1 MEWQK
6 DSISFDLMLS
16 RNKLWGRTIVLHC
29 RVEAWPIFLITNSFI
44 FPKSF
49 RISLANWEDHVPMAP
64 IAYVIAFAM
73 TERSP
78 TTSLV
83 SAKAGSPDHLVISL
97 PDLAIFI
104 QSTCR
109 QDLRSLQV
117 IVYMFRYVMLVNNC
131 DYLFQSI
138 CYVVNKRFFTI
149 SVCFRSIETSLLDAL
164 WLVNS
169 STKAYTR
176 RAFSTEV
183 FRGSFDSQCLLQ
195 HL

>member
-6 DSISFDLMLS
+6 VSISFDLMLS

-73 TERSP
+73 TERCP

-104 QSTCR
+104 QSSCPGMFLTR
-109 QDLRSLQV
+109 NFPETGSILLNYSTETWWTQKLREGKGERGKSWERGFHINSLQPLS
-117 IVYMFRYVMLVNNC
+117 R
-131 DYLFQSI
+131 
-138 CYVVNKRFFTI
+138 
-149 SVCFRSIETSLLDAL
+149 
-164 WLVNS
+164 
-169 STKAYTR
+169 
-176 RAFSTEV
+176 
-183 FRGSFDSQCLLQ
+183 
-195 HL
+195 